1 MENKT
6 ELTRFLLVY
15 VSPSLFPSLFS
26 VGSQVKVESLK
37 FQGICWN
44 GWDSRIA
51 LLTVLPFGVGEFPC
65 HITRK
70 GAVS

>member
-1 MENKT
+1 MENKI
-6 ELTRFLLVY
+6 ELARFLLVY
-15 VSPSLFPSLFS
+15 VFPSVLPSLFS

-51 LLTVLPFGVGEFPC
+51 FLSVLQVEGGRVPMSHC
-65 HITRK
+65 
-70 GAVS
+70 